1 MTRFTV
7 TVAIPAHTHSAG
19 LYESVCAAVEPHNRE
34 NHWNW
39 WVVGSRWAG
48 EWLLNP
54 EARRIPEKQSAASSA
69 GESRHTEAAR
79 KGEIESD
86 SITASHAYIDLDGQ
100 WHHQG
105 RNGWFVNRAASWA
118 KDFRSWLQSLPSD
131 VWLVKVDAD
140 I

>member
-1 MTRFTV
+1 MTHFTV
-7 TVAIPAHTHSAG
+7 TVAIPAHTPSAG
-19 LYESVCAAVEPHNRE
+19 LYEAVCAAVEPHNRE

-48 EWLLNP
+48 EWLLKP
-54 EARRIPEKQSAASSA
+54 EARPIPEQRNAASGT

-105 RNGWFVNRAASWA
+105 RNGWRVNRAASWV
-118 KDFRSWLQSLPSD
+118 KHFTRWLQSLPSD
-131 VWLVKVDAD
+131 VWLVKVDAH